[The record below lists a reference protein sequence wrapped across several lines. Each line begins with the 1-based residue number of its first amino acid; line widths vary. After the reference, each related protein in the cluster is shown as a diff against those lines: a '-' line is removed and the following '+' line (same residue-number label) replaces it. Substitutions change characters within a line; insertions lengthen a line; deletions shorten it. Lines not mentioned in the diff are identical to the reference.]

1 MPSAAHIFCTIRR
14 GADDLLATGSEVQP
28 GTGSGRSI
36 GKRRHLLPGCE
47 HAFLGVFE
55 KQDAAY
61 KEKVLPKAVRN
72 RIAIEAA
79 GVFGWERYTG
89 LDGKII
95 GMRSFGAS
103 GPGEEIYEKFG
114 ITTEAV
120 CQAARKRMNKE

>member
-1 MPSAAHIFCTIRR
+1 MKRTIKKAAVI
-14 GADDLLATGSEVQP
+14 
-28 GTGSGRSI
+28 GSGVMGSRIACHFANI
-36 GKRRHLLPGCE
+36 GLDVVLLDIVPRE
-47 HAFLGVFE
+47 LNDVE
-55 KQDAAY
+55 KAKGKTLED
-61 KEKVLPKAVRN
+61 KAVRN

-89 LDGKII
+89 LDGEII